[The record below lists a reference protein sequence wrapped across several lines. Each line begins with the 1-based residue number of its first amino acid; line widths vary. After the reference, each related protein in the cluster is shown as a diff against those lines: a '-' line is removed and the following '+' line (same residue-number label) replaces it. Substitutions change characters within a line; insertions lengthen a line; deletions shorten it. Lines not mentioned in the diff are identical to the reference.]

1 MPREGYLGLT
11 KSILASVPDF
21 SYTAPKSDFK
31 KNKGNTV
38 TWTAVVKGT
47 HTGAPFSP
55 LPKVPAV
62 KPNKKAPKALQN
74 DAELITA
81 YLSKDGTKITKVT
94 VDAIPGG
101 KGFSGPVGFY
111 LQMGGDPKKLPKL

>member
-1 MPREGYLGLT
+1 MVRYL
-11 KSILASVPDF
+11 IMHPEH
-21 SYTAPKSDFK
+21 
-31 KNKGNTV
+31 
-38 TWTAVVKGT
+38 VVV
-47 HTGAPFSP
+47 
-55 LPKVPAV
+55 LDVVKVPAV